1 MSQFRIRDAR
11 GRDREAIGALW
22 QELMAHHQALDRRFT
37 IAPEGEKKY
46 MRHAVD
52 MMRSSNARVLVAENI
67 ETEEIVAYIMGELQA
82 RPPIAL
88 PGTYGFISDI
98 CVLEAWRG
106 LGVGRALYEE
116 MRQWFVA
123 RKAIAIELYTSETN
137 PAALAFWAEM
147 GLKPFLK
154 LLHLD
159 L

>member
-22 QELMAHHQALDRRFT
+22 RELMQHHQSLDSRFT
-37 IAPEGEKKY
+37 TAPDGEKKY
-46 MRHAVD
+46 IRHAMD
-52 MMRSSNARVLVAENI
+52 MMRSNNARVLVAENI
-67 ETEEIVAYIMGELQA
+67 ETEEIVAYIMGELQV

-98 CVLEAWRG
+98 CVLESWRHQ
-106 LGVGRALYEE
+106 GVGRALFEE
-116 MRQWFVA
+116 MQRWFIA
-123 RKAIAIELYTSETN
+123 RKAIAIELYISEVN
-137 PAALAFWAEM
+137 PAALGFWEEM
-147 GLKPFLK
+147 GLRPFLK